1 VLDVNIARRAACLS
15 ARAEAEARR
24 WHARLEHVNM
34 PVLRQMANQELVK
47 GMPSLEQVEGVCE
60 ACMTG
65 KQRRTVFPDQAAW
78 RAEHGLELVHG
89 DLCGPISPATPSG
102 NFYFLLLVD
111 DHSRYMWI
119 STLVS
124 KNQAAAAIMEFQA
137 QAEGESGH
145 KLLMLRADRGGEFT
159 LKQFA
164 EYCVQEGVQRQLTTS
179 YSPQQN
185 GVVEHRNAMVVGAA
199 RSMLKQK
206 GLPG

>member
-1 VLDVNIARRAACLS
+1 
-15 ARAEAEARR
+15 
-24 WHARLEHVNM
+24 M

-47 GMPSLEQVEGVCE
+47 GMPSLEHVEGVCE

-78 RAEHGLELVHG
+78 RVEHGLELVHG

-185 GVVEHRNAMVVGAA
+185 GVVEHRNAMVVGAV